1 MKIGIISDI
10 HSNLEALQTVLEK
23 MSSVDSIIC
32 AGDVVGYGANPN
44 ECVGLIKDRGIQ
56 CVLGNHDR
64 AVLTGDTSWF
74 NPLAAKAVHW
84 TRNALHNECRE
95 FLAGLPEK
103 FTFDFDFP
111 LLVVHGS
118 PMNPVEEYVLEERG
132 ARRCFEATKQEIIII
147 GHTHVAQS
155 FSLVGVDPVVELR
168 LYKNGGVLNLGGRT
182 IINAGSVG
190 QPRDGNW
197 MASYAV
203 IEGRRA
209 EIFRVA
215 YDVESTSKKILGAG
229 LPQFFAD
236 RLHAGI

>member
-23 MSSVDSIIC
+23 MPSVDPIIC
-32 AGDVVGYGANPN
+32 AGDIVGYGANPN
-44 ECVGLIKDRGIQ
+44 ECVGLIKDRNIR

-84 TRNALHNECRE
+84 TRNALHSECRE

-103 FTFDFDFP
+103 LSFDFDFP

-132 ARRCFEATKQEIIII
+132 ARRCFEAAKQDLIII

-155 FSLVGVDPVVELR
+155 FSLGKTVETGY
-168 LYKNGGVLNLGGRT
+168 YKGGGVLNLGGRT

-215 YDVESTSKKILGAG
+215 YDVESASKKILGAG

>member
-1 MKIGIISDI
+1 MKLGIISDI

-23 MSSVDSIIC
+23 MPSVDALIC

-44 ECVGLIKDRGIQ
+44 ECVGLIKDRGIR
-56 CVLGNHDR
+56 CVLGNHDK

-74 NPLAAKAVHW
+74 NPLAAKAAHW
-84 TRNALHNECRE
+84 TRKVLHSEYRE
-95 FLAGLPEK
+95 FLAELPEK
-103 FTFDFDFP
+103 LPLDLDFP

-118 PMNPVEEYVLEERG
+118 PMNPVEEYVLDERTAG
-132 ARRCFEATKQEIIII
+132 RCFKAAKQELIII

-155 FSLVGVDPVVELR
+155 FSLGKTIESR
-168 LYKNGGVLNLGGRT
+168 QYKNGGVLSVGGRA

-203 IEGRRA
+203 MEGRKA

-215 YDVESTSKKILGAG
+215 YDAESASRKISDAG

-236 RLHAGI
+236 RLHAGL